1 MKWCILFMFVFTF
14 TLTAETRAQQE
25 RVNLDLKNVSINTLL
40 REIQKQTNFNFVF
53 SIDQTRDLGKFTV
66 QAKNE
71 ELESVLK
78 RIFAGTGLTYEFSN
92 DLILIR
98 RGQEN
103 RSSEKVKK
111 EIRITGK
118 VTDEHDMTLPGVTV
132 QLKGMKF
139 GTATDKDGKYVLN
152 FMDIGKP
159 VVLVFS
165 FVGMET
171 LEVKYA
177 GKDTINVV
185 MKEDKVALED
195 VVVTGYANISKQSF
209 TGNVKTMSAAEL
221 KSVSPNNVLKS
232 LQVLDPSFRI
242 TMNNDMGSNPNALP
256 EINIRGASGIGLT
269 ELDAGSVSKT
279 ALQNDPNL
287 PTFIMDGFEVSVS
300 KVYDL
305 DINRIESI
313 TLLKDAAATAIYGSR
328 AANGVVVI
336 TTVAPKT
343 GEILV
348 TYNYGLDVQLPD
360 LRDYNLMNAREK
372 LEAEKAAGM
381 YEGYTSLELVY
392 HRKLRLIEAGFETD
406 WISKPLRNTTS
417 SKHTLRL
424 EGGNPQGLRYALD
437 ANYQANNGVMKG
449 SFRQTSGIGIEL
461 QYNYKKIR
469 FTNMAQYTGM
479 KSEESPYGS
488 FSRYT
493 VMNPYYSY
501 LGEDGNI
508 VKTIVTI
515 EGAKKQNPLWDATI
529 GSYNESEY
537 KEFLNNFSLQYYFTR
552 TLNLRANI
560 ALSHKVNTSEQFI
573 SPDASKYDESGISY
587 KGELIMGDGHVT
599 TMDGNVN
606 VYYNDLIGNHNIN
619 LVAGINWKE
628 SKDKDKTTSLRDL
641 PRGKFTNPQFAKE
654 LSGPITSSGQKTR
667 LFGAMLSTNY
677 TYNNIYLADF
687 TVRLDGSSAFGTESR
702 IAPFWSLGLGV
713 NIHNYSFMQSVKW
726 ISQLKIR
733 GSYGITGKA
742 NFPSKTARTVYTVN
756 SDFVYPTGIGV
767 KMAAMGNRNLKWEKT
782 KVTDVGGD
790 ITLFG
795 GKINLTYAY
804 YVKRTVDLI
813 ADMSIPASSGFVSY
827 KENVGEIT
835 NKGHEVN
842 LRLRLF
848 GKRDFQWFVSG
859 NLATNKN
866 KITKISDALKS
877 YNQQIEENYQKLV
890 DAKAN
895 SYYLEEDISMK
906 PLIKFTEGASTT
918 SLYAMQSLGIDPQT
932 GQEMFRYRNG
942 AIGTKWLAAENVVC
956 GNTEPEFNGTFST
969 NLYFKGITL
978 DVYFTYTYG
987 GQQYNETLQSKIENA
1002 DLNGNVD
1009 KRVFTERW
1017 KEPGD
1022 RVRFKS
1028 IKDWEKPTYATSRFV
1043 QDDNTLTLQSLSLGY
1058 EFPTDVLRKMFLR
1071 QLRFSFN
1078 MSDVF
1083 RISTI
1088 KRERG
1093 LAYPFARSFYFSVN
1107 VGF

>member
-1 MKWCILFMFVFTF
+1 MRLCILFIFVFTF
-14 TLTAETRAQQE
+14 TLTAKTLAQQE
-25 RVNLDLKNVSINTLL
+25 KVNLDLKDVSINTLL
-40 REIQKQTNFNFVF
+40 REIQKQTSFNFVF

-66 QAKNE
+66 KAENE
-71 ELESVLK
+71 TLESVLK

-98 RGQEN
+98 R
-103 RSSEKVKK
+103 EKDSRPNERKQK
-111 EIRITGK
+111 EIRIVGK
-118 VTDEHDMTLPGVTV
+118 VVDETKTVLPGVTV
-132 QLKGMKF
+132 QLKGMKL
-139 GTATDKDGKYVLN
+139 GTATDKDGCYALN
-152 FMDIGKP
+152 FPDMGKT

-165 FVGMET
+165 FIGMET
-171 LEVKYA
+171 VEVKYT

-185 MKEDKVALED
+185 MKEDKVLLED
-195 VVVTGYANISKQSF
+195 VVITGYANISRQSF
-209 TGNVKTMSAAEL
+209 TGNVKTISAAEL
-221 KSVSPNNVLKS
+221 KRVSPTNVLKS

-242 TMNNDMGSNPNALP
+242 TVNNDMGSNPNVLP

-269 ELDAGSVSKT
+269 ELDAASVSKT

-343 GEILV
+343 GEILI

-372 LEAEKAAGM
+372 LEAERVAGM
-381 YEGYTSLELVY
+381 YDGYSHLERVY
-392 HRKLRLIEAGFETD
+392 QQKLRKIEEGTETD
-406 WISKPLRNTTS
+406 WLGKPLRNTAS
-417 SKHTLRL
+417 SRHTIRL
-424 EGGNPQGLRYALD
+424 EGGNPNGLRYALD

-449 SFRQTSGIGIEL
+449 SSRKTSGIGVEL

-469 FTNMAQYTGM
+469 FTNMSQYTGM

-488 FSRYT
+488 FAQYT

-508 VKTIVTI
+508 LKTIESI
-515 EGAKKQNPLWDATI
+515 EGNRKANPLWDANL

-537 KEFLNNFSLQYYFTR
+537 KEFLNNFSLQYFFSH

-560 ALSHKVNTSEQFI
+560 ALAHKINTSENFT
-573 SPDASKYDESGISY
+573 SPDASKYDVAGSSY
-587 KGELIMGDGHVT
+587 KGELVLGDGQVT

-606 VYYNDLIGNHNIN
+606 LYYNNLIGHHNIN

-641 PRGKFTNPQFAKE
+641 PRGTFTNPQFARE
-654 LSGPITSSGQKTR
+654 LSGPIISSGQKTR
-667 LFGAMLSTNY
+667 LFGAMLSMNY

-687 TVRLDGSSAFGTESR
+687 TGRLDGNSAFGSESR
-702 IAPFWSLGLGV
+702 TAPFWSLGLGM
-713 NIHNYSFMQSVKW
+713 NIHNYSFMKSVKW
-726 ISQLKIR
+726 LSELKIR

-742 NFPSKTARTVYTVN
+742 NFPARTARTVYTMRN
-756 SDFVYPTGIGV
+756 DFVYPTGVGV
-767 KMAAMGNRNLKWEKT
+767 DMAAMGNRNLKWEKT
-782 KVTDVGGD
+782 KITDVGGNVS
-790 ITLFG
+790 LFDG
-795 GKINLTYAY
+795 RIDVTYAY
-804 YVKRTVDLI
+804 YERRTVDLI
-813 ADMSIPASSGFVSY
+813 ADMYIPASSGFVSY
-827 KENVGEIT
+827 KENVGQIL
-835 NKGHEVN
+835 NKGHEVS
-842 LRLRLF
+842 LRLKVLN
-848 GKRDFQWFVSG
+848 KNDFQCYVSG

-866 KITKISDALKS
+866 RIVKVSDALKS
-877 YNQQIEENYQKLV
+877 YNQQIEDNYQKLL
-890 DAKAN
+890 DDKEHG
-895 SYYLEEDISMK
+895 YYVEEEISMK
-906 PLIKFTEGASTT
+906 PLIKFTEGAST
-918 SLYAMQSLGIDPQT
+918 SSIYAMQSLGIDPQT

-942 AIGTKWLAAENVVC
+942 AIATKWLASENVVC
-956 GNTEPEFNGTFST
+956 GNSEPKLNGTLSA

-978 DVYFTYTYG
+978 DIYFTYTYG
-987 GQQYNETLQSKIENA
+987 GQQYNETLQGKIENV
-1002 DLNGNVD
+1002 DLKGNVD
-1009 KRVFTERW
+1009 KRVFSERW

-1022 RVRFKS
+1022 RAKFKS

-1043 QDDNTLTLQSLSLGY
+1043 QDDNTLSLQSLSLGY
-1058 EFPTDVLRKMFLR
+1058 ELPRELLRKMFLR
-1071 QLRFSFN
+1071 QMRFSFN
-1078 MSDVF
+1078 TSDVF
-1083 RISTI
+1083 RVSTI

-1093 LAYPFARSFYFSVN
+1093 TSYPFARSFNFSIN